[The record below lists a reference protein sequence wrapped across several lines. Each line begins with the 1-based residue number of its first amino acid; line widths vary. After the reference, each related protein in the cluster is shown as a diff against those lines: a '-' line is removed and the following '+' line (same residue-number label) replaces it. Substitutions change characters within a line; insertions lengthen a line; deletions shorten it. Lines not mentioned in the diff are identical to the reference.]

1 MILHRLLPPLLLAAT
16 LCAPAATPPN
26 LVVVVADD
34 MGHRDAGFMGAT
46 GTRTPNL
53 DRLAAA
59 GAVLTQHYVQPVCSP
74 TRAALLT
81 GRLATRTGIY
91 TVIRPNEPW
100 GLPLAERLLPQVL
113 KDAGY
118 TTVISG
124 KWHLGEFEPAYL
136 PTHRGFDH
144 QYGHWFGAIDY
155 NTKMRGTIRDWHRDD
170 QPSADEG
177 YSTHLITDEAVRR
190 IRGQAADKPLFLY
203 LPFNAVHSPHQVPD
217 RYSEAFPQLKGV
229 RRTYAGMLAAL
240 DEAVGRVADALKET
254 GRLDN
259 TLILFTSDN
268 GGPSPGTVTD
278 NGPLRAGKGTI
289 YEGGVR
295 ACAFVTWPRHIPA
308 GGKIDT
314 PIQVVDWF
322 PTLAGIAGAALPA
335 GVVLDGVDL
344 LPLLTGGKAPAREAL
359 LLVGSSPEMA
369 AVRVGDWKL
378 LRGAA
383 DAGAEAAN
391 KQGSAPKS
399 KGGKN
404 RKPGAVR
411 GLELYNLARDPGERQ
426 NLAEAEPERAREL
439 EKRLTA
445 LLAGAVPSGAQRGRA
460 GSTGQSE

>member
-1 MILHRLLPPLLLAAT
+1 MHRPPVLSLLLAAA
-16 LCAPAATPPN
+16 LSASAATPPN

-46 GTRTPNL
+46 ETRTPNL

-59 GAVLTQHYVQPVCSP
+59 GAVLTHHYVQPVCSP

-91 TVIRPNEPW
+91 SVIHPGESW

-124 KWHLGEFEPAYL
+124 KWHLGEFEPGYL

-155 NTKMRGTIRDWHRDD
+155 NTKMRGKIRDWHRDD
-170 QPSADEG
+170 QPCADDG
-177 YSTHLITDEAVRR
+177 YSTHLIADEAVRR
-190 IRGQAADKPLFLY
+190 VRGQPADKPLFLY
-203 LPFNAVHSPHQVPD
+203 IPFNAVHSPHQVPE
-217 RYSEAFPQLKGV
+217 RYTEAFHGLKGV

-278 NGPLRAGKGTI
+278 NGPLRGGKGTI
-289 YEGGVR
+289 YEGGMR
-295 ACAFVTWPRHIPA
+295 ACAFVTWPGHIPA
-308 GGKIDT
+308 GGRIDT
-314 PIQVVDWF
+314 PVQVVDWF
-322 PTLAGIAGAALPA
+322 PTLAGIAGAALPK
-335 GVVLDGVDL
+335 GVALDGVDL
-344 LPLLTGGKAPAREAL
+344 RPLLTEGKAPAREAL
-359 LLVGSSPEMA
+359 LLVGQAPDRA
-369 AVRVGDWKL
+369 AVRAGDWKL
-378 LRGAA
+378 LRQP
-383 DAGAEAAN
+383 AEGGEKAESG
-391 KQGSAPKS
+391 QGSAPNG

-404 RKPGAVR
+404 RKARSG
-411 GLELYNLARDPGERQ
+411 GGMELYNLARDPGESR
-426 NLAEAEPERAREL
+426 NLAEAEPEKAREL
-439 EKRLTA
+439 EKRLDA
-445 LLAGAVPSGAQRGRA
+445 LLAGAAPSGAQRGWT
-460 GSTGQSE
+460 GSAGQSE